1 MIIFTKKYNIG
12 NYNMLMKLLI
22 VIILMFSCG
31 CNPEEKHRSYQEV
44 IEMIPDQ
51 KLVVHLKYIGKS
63 PDESRWKKAHDYV
76 SLNTDFYNLTLM
88 NQSDFNFRLL
98 SCEYSLKKGS
108 TKNMKSFYSTKELE
122 EIWNGGTIYAGESKT
137 KFNSY
142 THSKKFS
149 SNVLYK
155 KYTFELQVEPSAF
168 ITNSFVVPFLYK
180 KEN

>member
-1 MIIFTKKYNIG
+1 MII
-12 NYNMLMKLLI
+12 KLFI
-22 VIILMFSCG
+22 SIILIMTVSCSFA
-31 CNPEEKHRSYQEV
+31 PEEQKRSYEEV

-51 KLVVHLKYIGKS
+51 NLGVHLEYIGKS
-63 PDESRWKKAHDYV
+63 PDDTRWAKAHDFV
-76 SLNTDFYNLTLM
+76 SLDTDFYNLTLM

-98 SCEYSLKKGS
+98 SCTYSLKKGGN
-108 TKNMKSFYSTKELE
+108 KNMKSFYSTKELE
-122 EIWNGGTIYAGESKT
+122 EIWSGGTIYAGESKT

-155 KYTFELQVEPSAF
+155 KYTYELQAEPNSY
-168 ITNSFVVPFLYK
+168 ITNSFVVPLLYY